1 MGARRLLGARHL
13 GSLLSGCGG
22 RETEEQDAGREDGDE
37 LLPGQC
43 GARAALA
50 WRAEFAP
57 SKGQA
62 RVAGSLRR
70 TECKDGSGSGSG
82 RVSAGFRVSGSVF
95 YFYLRICGFGYPKY
109 FGFGADF

>member
-13 GSLLSGCGG
+13 GSLVSGCGG

-43 GARAALA
+43 GARAVLA

-57 SKGQA
+57 SRSGQA
-62 RVAGSLRR
+62 A
-70 TECKDGSGSGSG
+70 
-82 RVSAGFRVSGSVF
+82 
-95 YFYLRICGFGYPKY
+95 
-109 FGFGADF
+109 